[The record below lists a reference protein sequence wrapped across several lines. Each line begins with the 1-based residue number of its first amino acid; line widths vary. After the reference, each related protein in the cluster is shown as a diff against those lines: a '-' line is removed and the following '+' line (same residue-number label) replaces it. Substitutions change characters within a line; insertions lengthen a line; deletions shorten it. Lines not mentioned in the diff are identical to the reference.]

1 MFYRLFLYFRWFCHF
16 DDDQYVNV
24 PGLLRK
30 LADFPADQ
38 SWYLGKNSIDRPLE
52 ILDRDK
58 QEQVPI
64 PPPLPWYL
72 GKNSIDRPLEIL
84 DRDKQEQVPIPPPP
98 PPPSLLPFTSILSP

>member
-1 MFYRLFLYFRWFCHF
+1 MSLKMFMSLCAPLFCYGTTSITISHLFYRVFLYFRWFCHF

-38 SWYLGKNSIDRPLE
+38 
-52 ILDRDK
+52 
-58 QEQVPI
+58 
-64 PPPLPWYL
+64 PWYL

-84 DRDKQEQVPIPPPP
+84 DRDKQEQVPPTPPPP
-98 PPPSLLPFTSILSP
+98 PTGT

>member
-1 MFYRLFLYFRWFCHF
+1 MFFYFRWFCHF

-38 SWYLGKNSIDRPLE
+38 
-52 ILDRDK
+52 
-58 QEQVPI
+58 
-64 PPPLPWYL
+64 PWYL

-84 DRDKQEQVPIPPPP
+84 DRDKQDQVPKLGTKTLIR
-98 PPPSLLPFTSILSP
+98 